1 MSHTVDMRLLR
12 RGCADVLRNDADILA
27 WLDLYDGIANAPQGR
42 LTLTQSELA
51 VEWRRQETTVR
62 RLLAR
67 MVEAGWIE
75 VTTACRRS
83 TLTLKAP
90 PDFIRAVEASAAA
103 LPECLPAK
111 PRARR
116 APAAKAAA
124 SAPAEVSAP
133 VVPVVSIVPAI
144 SVAPAA
150 VAVETASASDT
161 AADLEPTPV
170 SIPVP
175 TASFSKGL
183 SDAEKAKFAAAVFPG
198 PEAVREKCR
207 SSRSSRAVPKSSP
220 SQLSL
225 LEPPAPPS
233 PPVMEPRPLSQ
244 ADVDDAQEKALFETF
259 FEWSN
264 ATFGTKEKAAIIRWR
279 TWKKSGFSLM
289 EIAEAVSVTMS
300 VVPMPDEPLNFTNG
314 VLKKMRADAAAPM
327 PPRAPQPPRPV
338 RPQLAPPRPVGLYG
352 APRLA
357 VCPEVSQIPAGLAG
371 TLNRKAEAA
380 KLQFA
385 PI

>member
-27 WLDLYDGIANAPQGR
+27 WLDLYDGIANAPHGR

-51 VEWRRQETTVR
+51 AEWRRQETTVR

-67 MVEAGWIE
+67 MAEAGWIE
-75 VTTACRRS
+75 MTTACRRS

-90 PDFIRAVEASAAA
+90 PAFIRAVEAQASVQPESLPVKARTRRAAA
-103 LPECLPAK
+103 VKVMASSSVDPI
-111 PRARR
+111 
-116 APAAKAAA
+116 APIAPIAPP
-124 SAPAEVSAP
+124 APAEPVAIAP
-133 VVPVVSIVPAI
+133 EPAT
-144 SVAPAA
+144 APAGP
-150 VAVETASASDT
+150 D
-161 AADLEPTPV
+161 
-170 SIPVP
+170 
-175 TASFSKGL
+175 ASFSKVL
-183 SDAEKAKFAAAVFPG
+183 SDEEKAKFAAVVFPG
-198 PEAVREKCR
+198 PGAVRAKGQANR
-207 SSRSSRAVPKSSP
+207 TSRAVAKSSP

-225 LEPPAPPS
+225 LDTPAPAA

-244 ADVDDAQEKALFETF
+244 ADVEDAQEKALFETF
-259 FEWSN
+259 FEW
-264 ATFGTKEKAAIIRWR
+264 AGVTFGTKEKAAIIRWR

-300 VVPMPDEPLNFTNG
+300 VVPMPDEPLAFTGG
-314 VLKKMRADAAAPM
+314 VLKKMREDAAAPM
-327 PPRAPQPPRPV
+327 PSRAPQPPRPI
-338 RPQLAPPRPVGLYG
+338 RPQLAYPRPMALHG
-352 APRLA
+352 APRVA
-357 VCPEVSQIPAGLAG
+357 ACPEASQVPVGLAG